1 MDVMAVANTPIG
13 NMLRRGTLRR
23 KEIFTHPARNFCG
36 KGCLYSQTPADAGKE
51 TRTSMKNLKRS
62 ALLAALGAA
71 LTLPAAFA
79 QTENAPSGATGQG
92 EHKHGD
98 RMARHQQMED
108 QMAKELN
115 LTDAQRAELK
125 TFHEQQKAKMDA
137 IRDNDQLTREE
148 KRAQMKSLMEER
160 KAKMNSVLT
169 AEQKT
174 KWKELRK
181 EHRGM
186 HGKRGGAHG
195 GPDDK
200 GPSGAGASN

>member
-1 MDVMAVANTPIG
+1 
-13 NMLRRGTLRR
+13 
-23 KEIFTHPARNFCG
+23 
-36 KGCLYSQTPADAGKE
+36 
-51 TRTSMKNLKRS
+51 MKNWKRS
-62 ALLAALGAA
+62 AFLAAVGAA

-79 QTENAPSGATGQG
+79 QSSNAPAGATAQG
-92 EHKHGD
+92 ERRHGD
-98 RMARHQQMED
+98 HEARHKQMEER
-108 QMAKELN
+108 MAKELN

-137 IRDNDQLTREE
+137 IRNNDQLTREE
-148 KRAQMKSLMEER
+148 KRAQMRSLKEER
-160 KAKMNSVLT
+160 KAKMDSILT

-186 HGKRGGAHG
+186 HGKRGGFHG

-200 GPSGAGASN
+200 GPGGAGDSN